1 MEHVR
6 CFFCLPLPE
15 PLLRGMQ
22 AWIDASRAALPS
34 RADVRWVARSNL
46 HLTLQFCGEIPESTV
61 NRLETRVGEIAA
73 RFCDPIRLK
82 IAKLGTFGSPARVLW
97 AGLDGDKARLRDLN
111 AAIRSACAEEGIAPD
126 EKRFSPHLTL
136 ARFSTPQAAESMS
149 RLPAWTQEGR
159 EWAADRMIFMRS
171 RLTPAG
177 PRYTPLAVYPMN
189 GAR

>member
-1 MEHVR
+1 MEQVR

-15 PLLRGMQ
+15 PLLRDVQ

-34 RADVRWVARSNL
+34 RAGVRWVARSNL
-46 HLTLQFCGEIPESTV
+46 HLTLQFCGEISQNAVKQLDARVSITV
-61 NRLETRVGEIAA
+61 S
-73 RFCDPIRLK
+73 RFCEPIRLK

-111 AAIRSACAEEGIAPD
+111 AAIRAVCAEEGIAPD
-126 EKRFSPHLTL
+126 GKRFSPHLTL
-136 ARFSTPQAAESMS
+136 ARFSTPQAAECVH
-149 RLPAWTQEGR
+149 RLSSWTPEGR
-159 EWAADRMIFMRS
+159 EWAADRIIFMRS

-177 PRYTPLAVYPMN
+177 PRYTPLAAYPMN